1 VYLEAV
7 DEDQQQDLTHPFAF
21 RGDELSSSLSKV
33 ECGGGRVLS
42 PYGGL
47 PHLET
52 TPWRRDNVCPM
63 TQFAVLNNARQA
75 NKYEYKFAAIM
86 SSCSWQ

>member
-33 ECGGGRVLS
+33 ECGGERVLS
-42 PYGGL
+42 PVVVCPTSRQMLLRYD
-47 PHLET
+47 
-52 TPWRRDNVCPM
+52 PWRRDNVCPM
-63 TQFAVLNNARQA
+63 T
-75 NKYEYKFAAIM
+75 
-86 SSCSWQ
+86 